1 MKKVFLIAI
10 SFFVL
15 VSKIFAGDGPA
26 DSKFRFGLK
35 MAPSIA
41 WMKSDD
47 TKKLD
52 SDGAALK
59 FAYGLTTE
67 FRLTS
72 VASFCTGV
80 EVNYSGG
87 RLNFTNPA
95 DSVYYDPS
103 EFTIP
108 LANTSDKFFLTRRTY
123 SITYVDLP
131 VLLKMKTPEVGGFTY
146 FGLFGINLSI
156 RAKVKANDIG
166 TLVTYKDSTS
176 GTSRQIA
183 VTNAYE
189 IPDLIVTKDMNFFRA
204 GLNVGAGAEYRIA
217 GSTSVFVS
225 LNFQNGFTNVLK
237 KESENMISKTK
248 RQSFV
253 QNAKTNFF
261 QINIGVL
268 F

>member
-10 SFFVL
+10 SFVL
-15 VSKIFAGDGPA
+15 GAGKLFAGDGPA

-35 MAPSIA
+35 MAPSVT

-59 FAYGLTTE
+59 FAYGLTAE

-95 DSVYYDPS
+95 DSIYYDPS
-103 EFTIP
+103 EYTIP
-108 LANTSDKFFLTRRTY
+108 LAGTSDKFFLTQRTY
-123 SITYVDLP
+123 NITYVDLP

-146 FGLFGINLSI
+146 FGLFGLNLSI

-166 TLVTYKDSTS
+166 TLVTYKDS
-176 GTSRQIA
+176 GTASIQQK

-248 RQSFV
+248 RQAFA

>member
-1 MKKVFLIAI
+1 
-10 SFFVL
+10 
-15 VSKIFAGDGPA
+15 
-26 DSKFRFGLK
+26 
-35 MAPSIA
+35 
-41 WMKSDD
+41 
-47 TKKLD
+47 
-52 SDGAALK
+52 
-59 FAYGLTTE
+59 
-67 FRLTS
+67 
-72 VASFCTGV
+72 
-80 EVNYSGG
+80 
-87 RLNFTNPA
+87 
-95 DSVYYDPS
+95 
-103 EFTIP
+103 
-108 LANTSDKFFLTRRTY
+108 
-123 SITYVDLP
+123 
-131 VLLKMKTPEVGGFTY
+131 MKTPEVGGFTY

-166 TLVTYKDSTS
+166 TLVNYKDSASTS
-176 GTSRQIA
+176 IQQK
-183 VTNAYE
+183 VTNSYE